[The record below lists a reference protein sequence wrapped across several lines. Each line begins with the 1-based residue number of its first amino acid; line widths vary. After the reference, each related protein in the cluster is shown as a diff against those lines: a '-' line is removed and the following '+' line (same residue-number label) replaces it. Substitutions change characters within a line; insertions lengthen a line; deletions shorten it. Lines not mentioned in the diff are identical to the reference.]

1 MTELPHRVGTRT
13 ATSLVADVLSRVP
26 ELTDALVGIIQ
37 EQNPNYR
44 RVNVVPRHDLWQ
56 SCHDN
61 LTRVLQLVSR
71 SAGDGNDS
79 PDDTPDD
86 EVYDAARATGRLRA
100 RQRMPLDDVLRSF
113 RLGGRLVWE
122 ALINQ
127 ARTDERTD
135 PDELLDLA
143 SWVWAV
149 VDETSAQVA
158 TAYHATERELV
169 RVDEQRR
176 AILWEGL
183 LHGRAKDP
191 AFAHQAAHSIGVP
204 VDGPYAVAAIDV
216 DSGVD
221 SGDGHAGDGLECR
234 LADEGVTS
242 VWQVRTNTLVGLIAV
257 GESELDTVLAVLRD
271 KPTAPA
277 GLSMTVQGLAAVDVA
292 YRQAV
297 LARNTVPPGRVEV
310 AALAERLPEALLL
323 SSPDLAAALIHRRLG
338 ALLRIPL
345 AERRLL
351 LDTLSAWLATGG
363 SINQT
368 ANTVHCHRN
377 TVINRLRRIESAT
390 GLDLSDTSA
399 HLELSLALRASWLLP
414 PGPLA

>member
-1 MTELPHRVGTRT
+1 MTELPHRVGSRT

-26 ELTDALVGIIQ
+26 ELTDALVALIG
-37 EQNPNYR
+37 EQNPGYR
-44 RVNVVPRHDLWQ
+44 RVNVVPQDDLWR

-71 SAGDGNDS
+71 AAGDDS
-79 PDDTPDD
+79 DDTDL
-86 EVYDAARATGRLRA
+86 YDAARATGRQRA
-100 RQRMPLDDVLRSF
+100 QQRMPLDDVLRSF

-122 ALINQ
+122 TLIDR
-127 ARTDERTD
+127 ARAGELAD

-143 SWVWAV
+143 SWVWTV
-149 VDETSAQVA
+149 VDDTSAQVA
-158 TAYHATERELV
+158 IAYHATERELV

-176 AILWEGL
+176 ATLWEGL

-191 AFAHQAAHSIGVP
+191 SFALQAAHSIGVP
-204 VDGPYAVAAIDV
+204 VDGPYAVVVLDL
-216 DSGVD
+216 DT
-221 SGDGHAGDGLECR
+221 GDDRTGTALECR
-234 LADEGVTS
+234 LADAGIVS
-242 VWQVRTNTLVGLIAV
+242 VWQARANTLVGLLAV
-257 GESELDTVLAVLRD
+257 GDTAAALRVLRENALV
-271 KPTAPA
+271 PV
-277 GLSMTVQGLAAVDVA
+277 GLSMTVPSLAEADVA

-310 AALAERLPEALLL
+310 AALADRLPEALLL
-323 SSPDLAAALIHRRLG
+323 NSPSLAEALIERRLG
-338 ALLRIPL
+338 PLLKVPL

-351 LDTLSAWLATGG
+351 LDTLNSWLATGG

-368 ANTVHCHRN
+368 ANAVHCHRN
-377 TVINRLRRIESAT
+377 TVINRLRRIETIT
-390 GLDLSDTSA
+390 GLDLTDTAA

>member
-1 MTELPHRVGTRT
+1 MLFHGMPELPHLVGTRT
-13 ATSLVADVLSRVP
+13 ATSLVADVLARVP
-26 ELTDALVGIIQ
+26 ELTDALVDIIVD
-37 EQNPNYR
+37 QNPGYR
-44 RVNVVPRHDLWQ
+44 RANVVPRDDLWQ

-71 SAGDGNDS
+71 AAGDGTS
-79 PDDTPDD
+79 DDDA
-86 EVYDAARATGRLRA
+86 YDAARATGRLRA
-100 RQRMPLDDVLRSF
+100 EQRMPLDDVLRSF

-127 ARTDERTD
+127 ARADERAD

-149 VDETSAQVA
+149 VDTTSAQVA
-158 TAYHATERELV
+158 IAYHAAERSLV

-176 AILWEGL
+176 ATLWEGV

-191 AFAHQAAHSIGVP
+191 AFAHQAACGIGVP
-204 VDGPYAVAAIDV
+204 VDGPYAVAVLDV
-216 DSGVD
+216 EP
-221 SGDGHAGDGLECR
+221 GDDRTASVLECR
-234 LADEGVTS
+234 LAEAGMVS
-242 VWQVRTNTLVGLIAV
+242 VWQVRAHTLVGLV
-257 GESELDTVLAVLRD
+257 GSQDLAAVLAVLR
-271 KPTAPA
+271 ANLLSPA
-277 GLSMTVQGLAAVDVA
+277 GLSMTVQGLAEVDVA

-297 LARNTVPPGRVEV
+297 LARSTVPPGALEV

-323 SSPDLAAALIHRRLG
+323 NSPDLAEALIHRRLG
-338 ALLRIPL
+338 PLLKVPL

-351 LDTLSAWLATGG
+351 LDTLNAWLATGG

-368 ANTVHCHRN
+368 ATTVHCHRN
-377 TVINRLRRIESAT
+377 TVINRLRRIELIT
-390 GLDLSDTSA
+390 ELDLADTAA
-399 HLELSLALRASWLLP
+399 HLELALALRASWLLP

>member
-1 MTELPHRVGTRT
+1 MPELPHLVGTRT

-26 ELTDALVGIIQ
+26 ELTDALVRIIE
-37 EQNPNYR
+37 EQNPGYR
-44 RVNVVPRHDLWQ
+44 RANVVPTHDLWQ

-71 SAGDGNDS
+71 AAGDG
-79 PDDTPDD
+79 PAHD
-86 EVYDAARATGRLRA
+86 EDADAAYDAARATGRLRA

-122 ALINQ
+122 ALISQ

-143 SWVWAV
+143 SWVLAV
-149 VDETSAQVA
+149 VDTTSAQVA
-158 TAYHATERELV
+158 IAYHATERELV

-176 AILWEGL
+176 ATLWEGL

-191 AFAHQAAHSIGVP
+191 AFAHQAAHNIGVP
-204 VDGPYAVAAIDV
+204 VDGPYAVVVIDR
-216 DSGVD
+216 DEPD
-221 SGDGHAGDGLECR
+221 DHAGDALECR
-234 LADEGVTS
+234 LADAGMTS
-242 VWQVRTNTLVGLIAV
+242 VWQVRMNTLVGLIAA
-257 GESELDTVLAVLRD
+257 GDASAVLRVLRAA
-271 KPTAPA
+271 PSAPA
-277 GLSMTVQGLAAVDVA
+277 GLSMTVPTLADVDVA

-297 LARNTVPPGRVEV
+297 LARSTVPPGGLEV

-323 SSPDLAAALIHRRLG
+323 NSPDLAEALIHRRLG
-338 ALLRIPL
+338 PLLRVPL

-351 LDTLSAWLATGG
+351 LDTLNAWLSTGG
-363 SINQT
+363 SVNRT
-368 ANTVHCHRN
+368 ANAVHCHRN
-377 TVINRLRRIESAT
+377 TVINRLRRIEST
-390 GLDLSDTSA
+390 TELDLADTTA

>member
-26 ELTDALVGIIQ
+26 ELTDALVRIIQ

-44 RVNVVPRHDLWQ
+44 RANVVPRHDLWR

-71 SAGDGNDS
+71 AAGDRGKA
-79 PDDTPDD
+79 PDD
-86 EVYDAARATGRLRA
+86 EVYDAARATGRHRA
-100 RQRMPLDDVLRSF
+100 QQRMPLDDVLRSF

-122 ALINQ
+122 ALINE

-135 PDELLDLA
+135 LDELLDLA

-176 AILWEGL
+176 ATLWEGL

-191 AFAHQAAHSIGVP
+191 AFARQAAHGIGVP
-204 VDGPYAVAAIDV
+204 VDGPYAVAVV
-216 DSGVD
+216 DT
-221 SGDGHAGDGLECR
+221 GDERTGDGLECR
-234 LADEGVTS
+234 LADAGMTS

-257 GESELDTVLAVLRD
+257 GASALGTALAVLRESAM
-271 KPTAPA
+271 APA
-277 GLSMTVQGLAAVDVA
+277 GLSMTVHGLADVDNA

-323 SSPDLAAALIHRRLG
+323 SAPDLAEALIHRRLG
-338 ALLRIPL
+338 PLLKIPL
-345 AERRLL
+345 GERRLL
-351 LDTLSAWLATGG
+351 LDTLDAWLATGG

-368 ANTVHCHRN
+368 ANAVHCHRN
-377 TVINRLRRIESAT
+377 TVINRMRRIESTT
-390 GLDLSDTSA
+390 GLELADTSA

>member
-26 ELTDALVGIIQ
+26 ELTDALVRTIQ

-71 SAGDGNDS
+71 TAGDG
-79 PDDTPDD
+79 DTDIPDD

-122 ALINQ
+122 ALISQ

-176 AILWEGL
+176 ATLWEGL

-204 VDGPYAVAAIDV
+204 LDGPYAVAAIDV
-216 DSGVD
+216 DSCHGH
-221 SGDGHAGDGLECR
+221 GHAGDGLECR
-234 LADEGVTS
+234 LAEEGVTS
-242 VWQVRTNTLVGLIAV
+242 VWQVRTNTLVGLVAV
-257 GESELDTVLAVLRD
+257 GESALDTVLAVLRD

-277 GLSMTVQGLAAVDVA
+277 GLSMTVRGLADVDIA

-323 SSPDLAAALIHRRLG
+323 SSPDLAEALIHRSLG

-351 LDTLSAWLATGG
+351 LDTLNAWLATGS

-377 TVINRLRRIESAT
+377 TVINRLRRIETAT

>member
-1 MTELPHRVGTRT
+1 MLFHGMPELPHLVGTRT
-13 ATSLVADVLSRVP
+13 ATSLVADVLARVP
-26 ELTDALVGIIQ
+26 ELTDALVDIIVD
-37 EQNPNYR
+37 QNPGYR
-44 RVNVVPRHDLWQ
+44 RANVVPRDDLWQ

-71 SAGDGNDS
+71 AAGDGTS
-79 PDDTPDD
+79 DDDA
-86 EVYDAARATGRLRA
+86 YDAARATGRLRA
-100 RQRMPLDDVLRSF
+100 EQRMPLDDVLRSF

-127 ARTDERTD
+127 ARADERAD

-149 VDETSAQVA
+149 VDTTSAQVA
-158 TAYHATERELV
+158 IAYHAAERSLV

-176 AILWEGL
+176 ATLWEGV

-191 AFAHQAAHSIGVP
+191 AFAHQAARGIGVP
-204 VDGPYAVAAIDV
+204 VDGPYAVAVLDV
-216 DSGVD
+216 EP
-221 SGDGHAGDGLECR
+221 GDDRTASVLECR
-234 LADEGVTS
+234 LAEAGMVS
-242 VWQVRTNTLVGLIAV
+242 VWQVRAHTLVGLV
-257 GESELDTVLAVLRD
+257 GSQDLAAVLAVLR
-271 KPTAPA
+271 ANLLSPA
-277 GLSMTVQGLAAVDVA
+277 GLSMTVQGLAEVDVA

-297 LARNTVPPGRVEV
+297 LARSTVPPGALEV

-323 SSPDLAAALIHRRLG
+323 NSPDLAEALIHRRLG
-338 ALLRIPL
+338 PLLKVPL

-351 LDTLSAWLATGG
+351 LDTLNAWLATGG

-368 ANTVHCHRN
+368 ATTVHCHRN
-377 TVINRLRRIESAT
+377 TVINRLRRIELIT
-390 GLDLSDTSA
+390 ELDLADTAA
-399 HLELSLALRASWLLP
+399 HLELALALRASWLLP